1 MEIKIL
7 DSIIHGDLK
16 PWKINTTDT
25 RRFTELV
32 KAANT
37 ASPKTNAVLLS
48 QLTAL
53 FADYPTL
60 QKVVM
65 DETTINAPLKPL
77 LCKTDLP
84 KYKDAITTFYYF
96 VITHQFKPFYT
107 LQTLQLCI
115 LYYSV

>member
-1 MEIKIL
+1 MEVKIL

-32 KAANT
+32 KAANA

-53 FADYPTL
+53 FADSLFPPPQL
-60 QKVVM
+60 RSFALVIK
-65 DETTINAPLKPL
+65 
-77 LCKTDLP
+77 
-84 KYKDAITTFYYF
+84 KYI
-96 VITHQFKPFYT
+96 QW
-107 LQTLQLCI
+107 QTKI
-115 LYYSV
+115 

>member
-1 MEIKIL
+1 MEVKIL

-16 PWKINTTDT
+16 PWKINTTET

-32 KAANT
+32 KAANA

-60 QKVVM
+60 QKLLKQ
-65 DETTINAPLKPL
+65 ETPNTS
-77 LCKTDLP
+77 T
-84 KYKDAITTFYYF
+84 
-96 VITHQFKPFYT
+96 
-107 LQTLQLCI
+107 
-115 LYYSV
+115 